1 MTGEPLPKAGG
12 GGESIMVDS
21 HSECSNT
28 SQIKKVILIHC
39 ERGQSGIGWHGW
51 QGMAWHG
58 VAWPGIGLN
67 YTYKEILNALKTK
80 GRCKDI
86 PLHFFIFFL
95 HFIKDVSIPCN

>member
-1 MTGEPLPKAGG
+1 M
-12 GGESIMVDS
+12 IDS

-28 SQIKKVILIHC
+28 SQIKKVNIIHC
-39 ERGQSGIGWHGW
+39 ERGQSSIGWHRI
-51 QGMAWHG
+51 HG
-58 VAWPGIGLN
+58 VAWHGIGLN

-86 PLHFFIFFL
+86 PLHFFNIIIIFFL